1 MIRIHAALQFL
12 AMAKARADWKGSH
25 RTGCFA
31 SSMRWTRKSRL
42 SSVSPESGANLP
54 ESGSWF
60 PPDWGST
67 LWIQTQA
74 SAGTVTPGFQ
84 AAQATVGVG
93 GCRRTCCYFRCYFW
107 PGRGL
112 VRPGRGPKDE
122 KTAISRG
129 FLKWCRRRDSN
140 PHTLPGNRF

>member
-1 MIRIHAALQFL
+1 M
-12 AMAKARADWKGSH
+12 
-25 RTGCFA
+25 
-31 SSMRWTRKSRL
+31 

-93 GCRRTCCYFRCYFW
+93 GHVVTFVVTFGQGGGW
-107 PGRGL
+107 FDQGG
-112 VRPGRGPKDE
+112 
-122 KTAISRG
+122 G
-129 FLKWCRRRDSN
+129 FYTKK
-140 PHTLPGNRF
+140 PRFLAVF